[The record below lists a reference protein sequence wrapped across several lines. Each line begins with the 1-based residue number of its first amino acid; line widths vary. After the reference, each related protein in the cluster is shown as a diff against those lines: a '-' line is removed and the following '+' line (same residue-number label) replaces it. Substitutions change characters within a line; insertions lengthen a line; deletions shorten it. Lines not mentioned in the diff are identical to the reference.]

1 MKDGQGEPG
10 RRMEKG
16 ISWREAAGS
25 KAQRQG
31 IERHKCD
38 LCQVLSYDWNIEC
51 QEGWWHG
58 DVRRGTHVCCSKGS
72 FKCKV

>member
-1 MKDGQGEPG
+1 MGRVSQAEEWRRAFHGE
-10 RRMEKG
+10 K
-16 ISWREAAGS
+16 AAGS

-38 LCQVLSYDWNIEC
+38 LCQVLSYAWNIEC